1 MVSFIFY
8 LSIILYATSIETVIS
23 STDGS
28 TNTMIRGVP
37 KAGQMYLMLQD
48 EFKCRSTTQII
59 PISRINDDYCDCSD
73 GSDEPGTSACRQSTF
88 YCPNEGYKGQYVF
101 SSVVND
107 GICDCCDGS
116 DEWAKPGTC
125 PNTCAVLG
133 AELKKH
139 REEEEL
145 NTKLGMEEKNK
156 YIEQAAKSIAEK
168 RDELTANRDEVTSLQ
183 ASVSSL
189 EEQKKEVEQREQ
201 TRRDELSAIKA
212 EADKKAAEEAALLGQ
227 NKQQTEEE
235 NLQKLLEQEVD
246 GIFPAEDVAAA
257 EPGPSTEHDD
267 DDDEHSSFE
276 SVEDSG
282 EAEEEEQE
290 DAQNAE
296 ENNALS
302 GQQEST
308 PTPPEPTDALL
319 DSILAEKNK
328 YNEALAQARRELSD
342 MENHIRK
349 TEELLATDFGKNNEF
364 FPLHGQCFDLTAR
377 EYTYT
382 VCPFDNAKQAH
393 TSLGKF
399 EKWEPAYTTM
409 VFSNGQQCWG
419 GPKRSIKV
427 NFICGAK
434 NEMISVE
441 EPSKCEYTAKMKTP
455 CVCHDDH
462 STLLHHENE
471 SHLRENYF

>member
-290 DAQNAE
+290 DKNSAIHVEIGRWAKKTMTAASTLIFGSKKDAQNAE

-319 DSILAEKNK
+319 DSILAEQVSCLD
-328 YNEALAQARRELSD
+328 AFS
-342 MENHIRK
+342 
-349 TEELLATDFGKNNEF
+349 
-364 FPLHGQCFDLTAR
+364 
-377 EYTYT
+377 TYL
-382 VCPFDNAKQAH
+382 F
-393 TSLGKF
+393 
-399 EKWEPAYTTM
+399 
-409 VFSNGQQCWG
+409 
-419 GPKRSIKV
+419 RI
-427 NFICGAK
+427 
-434 NEMISVE
+434 
-441 EPSKCEYTAKMKTP
+441 
-455 CVCHDDH
+455 
-462 STLLHHENE
+462 
-471 SHLRENYF
+471 